1 MYCEKSVI
9 VTLLPFGYPTVLQY
23 PISTE
28 KPHDHSNLQVHREEM
43 LIFMEYCPEGSLEEL
58 VSNTDAG
65 LEETLIRRYTRQ
77 LLEAVV
83 CLHEHGVV
91 HRSDQKTVALL

>member
-1 MYCEKSVI
+1 MI
-9 VTLLPFGYPTVLQY
+9 IL
-23 PISTE
+23 
-28 KPHDHSNLQVHREEM
+28 NLQVHREEM

-58 VSNTDAG
+58 VSNTEAG

-91 HRSDQKTVALL
+91 HRFAVAVHAVTNCKGHETI

>member
-1 MYCEKSVI
+1 
-9 VTLLPFGYPTVLQY
+9 
-23 PISTE
+23 
-28 KPHDHSNLQVHREEM
+28 M

-91 HRSDQKTVALL
+91 HRSDQETFYCTILI

>member
-1 MYCEKSVI
+1 
-9 VTLLPFGYPTVLQY
+9 
-23 PISTE
+23 
-28 KPHDHSNLQVHREEM
+28 M

-58 VSNTDAG
+58 VSNTEAG

-91 HRSDQKTVALL
+91 HRSAVAVHDRVDSTRIF